1 VPEVLDQAAQG
12 FDQVHGLGLGPEA
25 PRLHV
30 LPGPGAGL
38 LADDPPGLA
47 GEALGGDDEEPLFRA
62 FPSSSPLLP
71 GGLTRDC
78 LRSMGVLLSLAGPP
92 PPVGEPTGRSER
104 PARMAQQQRRPECR
118 QERASAR
125 PEGTRG
131 ASTAALLTEAEGR
144 SYLGAP
150 EDGLGG
156 SVATRG
162 RTARVGSLTGGSGM

>member
-62 FPSSSPLLP
+62 FPPL
-71 GGLTRDC
+71 
-78 LRSMGVLLSLAGPP
+78 
-92 PPVGEPTGRSER
+92 
-104 PARMAQQQRRPECR
+104 RRCSR
-118 QERASAR
+118 
-125 PEGTRG
+125 
-131 ASTAALLTEAEGR
+131 
-144 SYLGAP
+144 
-150 EDGLGG
+150 
-156 SVATRG
+156 VA
-162 RTARVGSLTGGSGM
+162 